1 MSERE
6 QEIRVSLHAD
16 KMLRMALD
24 NKNKIMEQEL
34 KLTDEVN
41 DILQYIIDF
50 EYQRMSS
57 SGQLMIDELIEII
70 NR

>member
-1 MSERE
+1 
-6 QEIRVSLHAD
+6 
-16 KMLRMALD
+16 
-24 NKNKIMEQEL
+24 MEQEL

-57 SGQLMIDELIEII
+57 SGQQMMDELIEII

>member
-24 NKNKIMEQEL
+24 NKNKIMKQEL